1 MTRRA
6 RLLWVS
12 ALYFAEGL
20 PFGLVYDALPVYFRL
35 HGVSLVDIGLMNLL
49 QLPWS
54 LKVLWGPWVDRLG
67 PPRRWIVG
75 GLAALALWLAG
86 LAALD
91 ASLRPWELSWGL
103 TALLL
108 CITLTSATQDIAI
121 DGYFV
126 RLMPRGQ
133 EGMGNGLRVGAYRA
147 ALILAGGGTV
157 MAAGWLPW
165 TSIFVGLTA
174 LFAAMSL
181 LMTRAPALP
190 SQPAQTWQQFV
201 LALQV
206 WMRRPGAW
214 GVFLFILLY
223 RLGDAGMAAMVKPF
237 WVDRGVSQ
245 QEIGLVNTTLGMGVT
260 VLGALL
266 GGWYT
271 ERRGIFHAL
280 WSLGLLQAF
289 SNLSYAAVAYGDVGH
304 WGLYG
309 ASIFENF
316 SSGLGTAAQLALL
329 TRMCEREQAATQYAA
344 MSALFGLT
352 RALVGGLS
360 GMGVAEMGYGSYFL
374 LTFVLSFPAY
384 ALLPQVKR
392 RLAQ

>member
-1 MTRRA
+1 MTRRI
-6 RLLWVS
+6 RLLWVC

-20 PFGLVYDALPVYFRL
+20 PFGLVYDALPVYFRV

-54 LKVLWGPWVDRLG
+54 LKVLWGPWVDRIG
-67 PPRRWIVG
+67 APRRWIVG

-91 ASLRPWELSWGL
+91 ASMRPWELGLAL
-103 TALLL
+103 TALLA
-108 CITLTSATQDIAI
+108 CVTLTSATQDIAI

-126 RLMPRGQ
+126 RLMPRGE

-147 ALILAGGGTV
+147 ALILGGGGTV

-165 TSIFVGLTA
+165 PWIFAGVAAVFATLA
-174 LFAAMSL
+174 LL
-181 LMTRAPALP
+181 LSRAPELP
-190 SQPAQTWQQFV
+190 SQPAQSWQEFAQ
-201 LALQV
+201 ALRS
-206 WMRRPGAW
+206 WMGRPGAL

-245 QEIGLVNTTLGMGVT
+245 AEIGLVNTTVGIGVT
-260 VLGALL
+260 VVGALV

-271 ERRGIFHAL
+271 ERKGIFHAL
-280 WSLGLLQAF
+280 WTLGLLQAF
-289 SNLSYAAVAYGDVGH
+289 SNLGYAGVAYADIGR

-309 ASIFENF
+309 ASVFENF

-329 TRMCEREQAATQYAA
+329 TRMCDRDQAATQYAA
-344 MSALFGLT
+344 LSALFGLT
-352 RALVGGLS
+352 RALVGAVSGL
-360 GMGVAEMGYGSYFL
+360 GVQEMGFGSYFL

-384 ALLPQVKR
+384 TLLPQVKR